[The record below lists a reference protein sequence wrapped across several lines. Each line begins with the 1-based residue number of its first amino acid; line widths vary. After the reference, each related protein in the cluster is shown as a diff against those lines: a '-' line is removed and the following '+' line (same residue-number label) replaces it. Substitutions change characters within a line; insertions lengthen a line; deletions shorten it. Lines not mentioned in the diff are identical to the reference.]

1 MITFSGVVPVLPTPF
16 LPNGDV
22 DHDSFRA
29 VLQHVSA
36 AGVRGVMFPGFASEF
51 YKLSDPERQQLIH
64 EVIDGAGRAGV
75 SSIIAVQ
82 AHSTRIAIEEAR
94 DFVRQGAAAIN
105 LLPPQFMAPSATAI
119 IEHCSAILAAIPETP
134 VILQYAPTATA
145 PISTEAIVALASQHP
160 NLVAVKVESRPPYGL
175 IDALSNAEK
184 AVPCFAGSGG
194 LFMLDSLRLGAVG
207 VQPGSGFV
215 EIYQGIYDAW
225 TEGRESE
232 ARDIYLRLLH
242 YLVGWANEQE
252 RMVAIE
258 KTIAQRRGLI
268 ANSLCRTP
276 HRELTAVEFDSVD
289 RFMQEFSEFFE
300 GQN

>member
-1 MITFSGVVPVLPTPF
+1 MNTFSGVIPVLPTPF

-29 VLQHVSA
+29 VIEHLGRA
-36 AGVRGVMFPGFASEF
+36 EVRAVMFPGFASEF
-51 YKLSDPERQQLIH
+51 YKLSDPERRQLIR
-64 EVIDGAGRAGV
+64 EVISVAAAGGM

-94 DFVRQGAAAIN
+94 DFVLQGAAAIN
-105 LLPPQFMAPSATAI
+105 LLPPQFMSPSAAAI
-119 IEHCSAILAAIPETP
+119 IEHCSAVLAAIPETP

-145 PISTEAIVALASQHP
+145 PISTEAIVALAFQHP

-175 IDALSNAEK
+175 IDALSNAES

-215 EIYQGIYDAW
+215 EIYQAIHDAW
-225 TEGRESE
+225 FQGRQSE
-232 ARDIYLRLLH
+232 AEGIYLRLLR

-258 KTIAQRRGLI
+258 KMIAQRRGLI
-268 ANSLCRTP
+268 AHALCRTP
-276 HRELTAVEFDSVD
+276 HRELTAVEHDSVD
-289 RFMQEFSEFFE
+289 SFMHEFSEFF
-300 GQN
+300 